1 MIAGQIRHPRRS
13 ASLTVTVALLGV
25 ILLAY
30 AGPAQAKTVAKTTH
44 GRVTTVNGIHKIRHV
59 VVIMQEN
66 RSFDNYF
73 GTFPG
78 VDGITMTDGQP
89 TVCIPDRRRSRC
101 VSPFLDVTDVNGG
114 GPHSQSA
121 SATDVNGGKMN
132 GFANVRDSSLGTCN
146 SPSDPACVRKKLL
159 IPDVMG
165 YHNAQQIPN
174 YWDYAKNFVLADHM
188 FEAVDSSSIAAHLYM
203 VSGWSA
209 YCANT
214 APLSCTNEIKG
225 PDPFKTFDQAVGQE
239 ILTGKTSIN
248 LAWTDLTWLLYH
260 QHVSWAYY
268 IQKGNQPDCA
278 NGANEVCPKISQSYS
293 TPGIWNPLPLF
304 TDVHLDNQLGN
315 IKPLDSFLS
324 SAKDGTLPSVSWIT
338 PSGANSEHP
347 PASVHQGQAYV
358 TALINAVMEGPDW
371 NSTAIFLGW
380 DDWGGFY
387 DNVAPPTI
395 DKNGFG
401 MRVPFIVISPYAKSH
416 FIDHQ
421 VLSSDAMLKFI
432 EDDFLGGARLNPTTD
447 GRPDPRPDVRE
458 NMPQLGNL
466 VNDFNFAQRPR
477 PPLLLATNP
486 PTDSPLIPTRFVNA
500 PACVGCTQVP
510 SG

>member
-1 MIAGQIRHPRRS
+1 MSGRVGRARHRS
-13 ASLTVTVALLGV
+13 MAAALFLGASLFLLT
-25 ILLAY
+25 
-30 AGPAQAKTVAKTTH
+30 GPVEATAQAHATGQRGATPL
-44 GRVTTVNGIHKIRHV
+44 GIHKIRHV
-59 VVIMQEN
+59 IVIMQEN
-66 RSFDNYF
+66 RSFDSYF

-78 VDGITMTDGQP
+78 ADGITMTNGRP
-89 TVCIPDRRRSRC
+89 SVCIPDLRRSSC

-114 GPHSQSA
+114 GPHSHSA
-121 SATDVNGGKMN
+121 SVADVNGGKMN
-132 GFANVRDSSLGTCN
+132 GFANERDNSLGTCN
-146 SPSDPACVRKKLL
+146 SPSDPACIRKRSLN
-159 IPDVMG
+159 PDVMG

-174 YWDYAKNFVLADHM
+174 YWRYATDFVLSDHM

-214 APLSCTNEIKG
+214 APSSCTNQITG
-225 PDPFKTFDQAVGQE
+225 PDPFKAFDRAVGSE

-260 QHVSWAYY
+260 QQVSWAYY

-278 NGANEVCPKISQSYS
+278 NGANEVCPRISQSYT

-304 TDVHLDNQLGN
+304 TDVHQDNQLGN

-324 SAKDGTLPSVSWIT
+324 SAKDGTLPAVSWIT

-371 NSTAIFLGW
+371 QSTAIFLGW

-387 DNVAPPTI
+387 DNVAPPNI

-401 MRVPFIVISPYAKSH
+401 IRVPFMVISPYAKH
-416 FIDHQ
+416 HYIDHQ
-421 VLSSDAMLKFI
+421 TLSSDAILKFI
-432 EDDFLGGARLNPTTD
+432 EDDFLGGARLNPKTD

-458 NMPQLGNL
+458 NMTKLGNL

-477 PPLLLATNP
+477 PPLLLETNP
-486 PTDSPLIPTRFVNA
+486 PTDSPSIPAPFVGA
-500 PACVGCTQVP
+500 PPCLGCTQIP
-510 SG
+510 AG